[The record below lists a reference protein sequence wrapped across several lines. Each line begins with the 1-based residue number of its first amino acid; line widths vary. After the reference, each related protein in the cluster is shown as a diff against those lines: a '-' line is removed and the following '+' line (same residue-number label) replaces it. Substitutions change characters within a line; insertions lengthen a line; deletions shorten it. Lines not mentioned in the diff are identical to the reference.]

1 MDYLDDLFAEEDEKK
16 AKQELEKALADDAPK
31 DAAQEQQ
38 IIEEPQSFCRHVELF
53 KSICQECYKS
63 LSEFEINGR
72 GGEEDVQYREYAL
85 LGLGRDIKIRSDCA
99 QEKIQ
104 K

>member
-16 AKQELEKALADDAPK
+16 AKQELEKALADDKPK
-31 DAAQEQQ
+31 DEEEQ
-38 IIEEPQSFCRHVELF
+38 IIEEPKSVCRHVELF

-72 GGEEDVQYREYAL
+72 GGEDDVQYREYAL

-99 QEKIQ
+99 HEKIQ